1 MAYRH
6 AYLSRDEEIVLV
18 KEIGKRQ
25 GLLFGKME
33 GDGCVKIGKI
43 RKGITRGSRCFEYVI
58 TVFSHP

>member
-43 RKGITRGSRCFEYVI
+43 RKGITRGTDVLN
-58 TVFSHP
+58 T